1 MRSAVKRGRGRER
14 REQEKEEEKRPR
26 TAHTAHRAPLAT
38 TRVAMRHA
46 MRKFLSSTTVL
57 SSLQFQN
64 QNTQVLCSFCV
75 GHVGRR
81 VISGEPRPGQ
91 QPLHENSQVAGCRV
105 DWLTLTLKLF
115 QISARETR
123 LHGRPP
129 RTHLNLKLSLLF
141 LNNQNQHTP
150 FPPFTSL
157 FSRSRRCCGASERP
171 PRAAR

>member
-26 TAHTAHRAPLAT
+26 TAHTAHTAHRAPLAT
-38 TRVAMRHA
+38 TRVSMRHA
-46 MRKFLSSTTVL
+46 MRKFLCLRVSNFKTKTCRCFVP
-57 SSLQFQN
+57 FA
-64 QNTQVLCSFCV
+64 FCV

-115 QISARETR
+115 QISARESR

-129 RTHLNLKLSLLF
+129 RTHLNLQSI
-141 LNNQNQHTP
+141 
-150 FPPFTSL
+150 S
-157 FSRSRRCCGASERP
+157 
-171 PRAAR
+171 